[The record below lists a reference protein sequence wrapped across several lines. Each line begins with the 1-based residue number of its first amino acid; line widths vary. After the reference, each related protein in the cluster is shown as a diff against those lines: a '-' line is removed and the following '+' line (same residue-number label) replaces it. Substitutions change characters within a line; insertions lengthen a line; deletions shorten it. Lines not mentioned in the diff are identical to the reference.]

1 MSVTE
6 FIPTIWSETLQQKLN
21 SQYVGVAN
29 CSREFEGE
37 IKECGSI
44 VKIGRLGDVQLYNYT
59 KNTDMQPPEELDGTV
74 RELKIDQAKYF
85 NFQIDDVDRA
95 QAAPNLMEAA
105 MKNAA
110 IALANDADTY
120 VYRLIPFAGKTILH
134 TAIDETEIINILL
147 QARTELLVN
156 NVTDP
161 SDIVIEVSPEIAEL
175 ILKAKASQ
183 IVTSDI
189 LETGYL
195 GTIAGSKIYVSNNIF
210 KQEDTD
216 GSVYHKCFVRTKR
229 AIAFAEQLS
238 EIEAYRPEHRF
249 ADAMKGLHLYGAK
262 VVYPEEFVLL
272 DLAPV
277 REE

>member
-29 CSREFEGE
+29 CNREFEGE
-37 IKECGSI
+37 IKECGSV

-59 KNTDMQPPEELDGTV
+59 KNTDMQPPEELDGSV

-120 VYRLIPFAGKTILH
+120 VYRLVPFAGKTILH
-134 TAIDETEIINILL
+134 TAIDETETAPMSTFWRDTSRSSRSNG
-147 QARTELLVN
+147 
-156 NVTDP
+156 P
-161 SDIVIEVSPEIAEL
+161 S
-175 ILKAKASQ
+175 K
-183 IVTSDI
+183 
-189 LETGYL
+189 
-195 GTIAGSKIYVSNNIF
+195 
-210 KQEDTD
+210 
-216 GSVYHKCFVRTKR
+216 
-229 AIAFAEQLS
+229 LS
-238 EIEAYRPEHRF
+238 
-249 ADAMKGLHLYGAK
+249 MLTLYTM
-262 VVYPEEFVLL
+262 LCHTL
-272 DLAPV
+272 
-277 REE
+277 